1 MYDVNFLINQEIKA
15 IRKKKN
21 LLKSLLICIDFIVTS
36 KKFSGVDI
44 SGTTSKD
51 RSSADQLVLRAHL
64 LKHCRHCDIHP
75 PLPHQTF
82 LDSPLGLLL
91 FKYFFHIALWNQ

>member
-36 KKFSGVDI
+36 KKFSSVDI

-75 PLPHQTF
+75 PP
-82 LDSPLGLLL
+82 SPTKL
-91 FKYFFHIALWNQ
+91 F